1 MLLHFP
7 EEDWTKL
14 LELSPLFQML
24 KVLELQLKNW
34 ASGAGLLR
42 REVAG
47 QWDVLGVIYF
57 HSGYLP
63 TEPM

>member
-1 MLLHFP
+1 MLLYFP

-24 KVLELQLKNW
+24 KVVELQLKSW
-34 ASGAGLLR
+34 ACGAGVLR

-47 QWDVLGVIYF
+47 QWKALGVIYF
-57 HSGYLP
+57 
-63 TEPM
+63 